1 MDDELLESLLEG
13 KTKYKRP
20 QKEIVCIKE
29 IVELFVHTT
38 IRSIQSEEEIPKF
51 NIMFSEEAINYFR
64 EVSHNPF
71 QLKDSFTPNIEETD
85 IQNLYVENQCDDNC
99 PTLIVKDYKLFFELL
114 THIVN
119 EQIALNYN
127 YGENSNARSIA
138 MQLMRRI
145 WLRLGP
151 EDFDNAELFLQKQLD
166 FLKNME
172 FDNPNEEQKFNF
184 HQENQ
189 ITYEV
194 EKCETWCETTRR
206 MHFRI
211 YDSRDY
217 HDLPKIYYEIRE
229 ENSEKVCYI
238 YAVQMG
244 KDIHRI
250 KSIERNLYKLN
261 QGIENSKVHPNFVMA
276 MSLFY
281 ELLCSHEITH
291 IKVPLLQVLSHR
303 YHILLGTRAKE
314 RFEEKWTRE
323 RLEQLEFLKNSPLN
337 RDKERHNDLIEN
349 YEYDKTWYE
358 HVVEKEDLISKNK
371 TEGLVNLFVHM
382 TNLDGTSQ
390 INTLPFVNAPYL
402 DITLL
407 EQKDLLP
414 GPKK

>member
-1 MDDELLESLLEG
+1 
-13 KTKYKRP
+13 
-20 QKEIVCIKE
+20 
-29 IVELFVHTT
+29 
-38 IRSIQSEEEIPKF
+38 
-51 NIMFSEEAINYFR
+51 
-64 EVSHNPF
+64 
-71 QLKDSFTPNIEETD
+71 
-85 IQNLYVENQCDDNC
+85 
-99 PTLIVKDYKLFFELL
+99 
-114 THIVN
+114 
-119 EQIALNYN
+119 
-127 YGENSNARSIA
+127 

-337 RDKERHNDLIEN
+337 RDKERHNDHIEN
-349 YEYDKTWYE
+349 YGYDKTWYE